1 MSNKIKFDFV
11 DREEL
16 YYNLEVNESLD
27 INLSKCEGFSYY
39 IINNFLKRPKEA
51 IETLKKYPALK
62 GGVTT
67 PGARQNFTPMDLVP
81 ILKAYGKILGP
92 KIDPT
97 KFLTCSNIS
106 WKGVQVMKNS
116 WYPHS
121 DSNKGDVVCNL
132 WLSDCEGGTS
142 FYKYRNKYTV
152 NDIQPPKRLVPDK
165 LEDWNNFD
173 GDDDWTL
180 YYTIPT
186 KYNSVAVYN
195 GKCFHSPYATHNDDY
210 RYALVSFYG

>member
-1 MSNKIKFDFV
+1 MLNKIKFDFV

-16 YYNLEVNESLD
+16 YHNLEVNESLETQ
-27 INLSKCEGFSYY
+27 LVKCEGFSYY
-39 IINNFLKRPKEA
+39 LIDNFLKRPEKA
-51 IETLKKYPALK
+51 TETLKKYPALN

-81 ILKAYGKILGP
+81 ILKAYGKILGD
-92 KIDPT
+92 KVDPT

-106 WKGVQVMKNS
+106 WKGVQVMENS

-121 DSNKGDVVCNL
+121 DANKGDVVCNL
-132 WLSDCEGGTS
+132 WLCECDGGTS
-142 FYKYRNKYTV
+142 FYKYKKKYTAL
-152 NDIQPPKRLVPDK
+152 DIKPPRKLVPNK
-165 LEDWNNFD
+165 LVDWKNFD

-180 YYTIPT
+180 YHTIPT
-186 KYNSVAVYN
+186 KYNSLAIYN
-195 GKCFHSPYATHNDDY
+195 GKCFHSPYAIHNDDY